1 MELIKKVKQAEQQA
15 QQIIEDAKA
24 ESTRQAEQGREH
36 RHQLMEEAEQN
47 RKKTISEAV
56 NQAEVQARQEAESL
70 RAQAEKQ
77 RQELHNKVGSKIGGA
92 TAKVMDYLQ
101 GKTQVPKV
109 SSSA

>member
-24 ESTRQAEQGREH
+24 ESTKQAEQSQEH
-36 RHQLMEEAEQN
+36 RCQLMEEAEQN

-56 NQAEVQARQEAESL
+56 NQAEVQAQQEAESL

-92 TAKVMDYLQ
+92 AAKVMDYLQ
-101 GKTQVPKV
+101 GKNQ
-109 SSSA
+109 